1 MSPQGCLSKAP
12 SGGASEAKRAQTR
25 TRAGGHHGVS
35 ALRAEYGPQGST
47 PGMAEAIVVG
57 GGVMGLAAGRE
68 LQRRGYAVTLLERG
82 QPGRAASWASAGI
95 IGATLRDESD
105 PSYHLRRVSRALWPA
120 FAKAIHDES
129 GMDPEY
135 REMGC
140 IQLASDGD
148 ELAVLQRATQRQA
161 GS

>member
-1 MSPQGCLSKAP
+1 
-12 SGGASEAKRAQTR
+12 
-25 TRAGGHHGVS
+25 
-35 ALRAEYGPQGST
+35 
-47 PGMAEAIVVG
+47 MADAIVIG
-57 GGVMGLAAGRE
+57 GGVMGLAAARA
-68 LQRRGYAVTLLERG
+68 LRRRGYAVTLLERS

-120 FAKAIHDES
+120 FAEAVHSES

-140 IQLASDGD
+140 LQLASDAD
-148 ELAVLQRATQRQA
+148 ELAVLRFAALRQSQ
-161 GS
+161 GENKL

>member
-1 MSPQGCLSKAP
+1 
-12 SGGASEAKRAQTR
+12 
-25 TRAGGHHGVS
+25 
-35 ALRAEYGPQGST
+35 
-47 PGMAEAIVVG
+47 MADAIVIG
-57 GGVMGLAAGRE
+57 GGVMGLAAARD
-68 LQRRGYAVTLLERG
+68 LRRRGYTVTLLERA

-105 PSYHLRRVSRALWPA
+105 PSYHLRRVSRELWPA
-120 FAKAIHDES
+120 FADAVYTES

-148 ELAVLQRATQRQA
+148 ELLALQRTARRQRGNATTNEPAPELLDPKQLRELEP
-161 GS
+161 